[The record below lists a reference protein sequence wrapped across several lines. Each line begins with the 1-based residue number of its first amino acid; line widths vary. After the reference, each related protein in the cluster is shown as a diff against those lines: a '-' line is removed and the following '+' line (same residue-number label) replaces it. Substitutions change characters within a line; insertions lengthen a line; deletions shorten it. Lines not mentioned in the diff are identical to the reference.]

1 MKKNN
6 SSHEKVNLFFSA
18 FLIIAYIICGYFFVS
33 FANAQQSET
42 VKLIIMV
49 AIFAVFG
56 LLVFYATRVGE
67 KKIVTR
73 FSLATFLIL
82 DIPTLYII
90 LASFVEFLPF
100 HAPIVET
107 GNGAIALMAAVALG
121 YGIPYTFISGFET
134 ISEEDLNKTE
144 ETDSEEVLEG
154 GIEADI
160 QEAETEAEKEEP
172 AEEKPAE
179 TETDEIVVEGAAAD
193 ETTEE

>member
-1 MKKNN
+1 MKMKKNN
-6 SSHEKVNLFFSA
+6 STHEKVNLFFSA

-33 FANAQQSET
+33 FANAQQSEA
-42 VKLIIMV
+42 VKHIIMV
-49 AIFAVFG
+49 AIFAIFG

-73 FSLATFLIL
+73 FSLATFIVL
-82 DIPTLYII
+82 DLPTLYII
-90 LASFVEFLPF
+90 LASFIEPLPF

-134 ISEEDLNKTE
+134 VTEEELNKTE
-144 ETDSEEVLEG
+144 EKDSGEVLEG

-160 QEAETEAEKEEP
+160 QEAETEAEKEAPVAQEIS
-172 AEEKPAE
+172 EE
-179 TETDEIVVEGAAAD
+179 TTSDEIVVEGISS
-193 ETTEE
+193 EE

>member
-73 FSLATFLIL
+73 FSLATFLVL